1 MKNMVLHNSFTGKAV
16 AADKAEMGKDRI
28 RKGRRNNSRETRNDI
43 ITLTNGAA
51 GEIKEK

>member
-1 MKNMVLHNSFTGKAV
+1 MKNMVLHNSFTGKAI
-16 AADKAEMGKDRI
+16 AADQAEMGKDRLS
-28 RKGRRNNSRETRNDI
+28 KGRINHSRETRNDI